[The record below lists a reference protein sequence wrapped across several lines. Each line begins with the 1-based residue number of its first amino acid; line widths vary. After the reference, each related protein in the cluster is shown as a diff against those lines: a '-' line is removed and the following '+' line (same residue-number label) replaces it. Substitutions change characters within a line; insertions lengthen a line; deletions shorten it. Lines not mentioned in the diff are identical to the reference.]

1 LVVCLV
7 VCLVACPGDIIKIQI
22 IAVAYYCATI
32 LIRAYFVYWI
42 PRGPVSSHHAKFASS
57 AIEDPEADADIKAP
71 TLGKKEAQAEA
82 AKTPSEDW
90 GDLLRMPGD
99 SPIN

>member
-1 LVVCLV
+1 M
-7 VCLVACPGDIIKIQI
+7 AREGR
-22 IAVAYYCATI
+22 AVPPAPSR
-32 LIRAYFVYWI
+32 RAVE
-42 PRGPVSSHHAKFASS
+42 G
-57 AIEDPEADADIKAP
+57 EAEAADIKAP

-82 AKTPSEDW
+82 AKTPSDDW